1 MKSKANPERKKR
13 GGSSCAAPLL
23 GAVEPTSRGFD
34 RIDFKDHYGVEC
46 SIQASSLAIY
56 GKPGTSALWLGCNDA
71 NPRVLVPGQSWQP
84 VKMPAD
90 YLADTRMH
98 LNREQVAA
106 LIAHLQ
112 SWLDT
117 DSLAV
122 APNDP
127 SSPATPGSAAA
138 SVKQ

>member
-1 MKSKANPERKKR
+1 MKLNSKRKAGR
-13 GGSSCAAPLL
+13 RLGATPLL
-23 GAVEPTSRGFD
+23 GAVEPTSRGFE

-46 SIQASSLAIY
+46 SLQASSIAIY
-56 GKPGTSALWLGCNDA
+56 DKPGTSALWLGCNDA

-122 APNDP
+122 APNHEN
-127 SSPATPGSAAA
+127 T
-138 SVKQ
+138 

>member
-1 MKSKANPERKKR
+1 MKKSKATKRKR
-13 GGSSCAAPLL
+13 GRLLAAPPSL
-23 GAVEPTSRGFD
+23 GAVEPTSRGFE
-34 RIDFKDHYGVEC
+34 RIDFKDHYGIEC
-46 SIQASSLAIY
+46 SLQASSLANHAN
-56 GKPGTSALWLGCNDA
+56 PGTSAVWLGCNDA
-71 NPRVLVPGQSWQP
+71 NPRVLVPGEGWQP

-112 SWLDT
+112 GWLDADT
-117 DSLAV
+117 FAV

-127 SSPATPGSAAA
+127 SSATRP
-138 SVKQ
+138 

>member
-1 MKSKANPERKKR
+1 M
-13 GGSSCAAPLL
+13 
-23 GAVEPTSRGFD
+23 
-34 RIDFKDHYGVEC
+34 
-46 SIQASSLAIY
+46 
-56 GKPGTSALWLGCNDA
+56 WLGCNDA

-122 APNDP
+122 APKPELSDP
-127 SSPATPGSAAA
+127 AHETLNLPTRTPSR
-138 SVKQ
+138 VR